1 MYGQGPG
8 FANPFLPPFTP
19 GYPMAVFG
27 ADPATPAAPAA
38 PGALDRFKT
47 ALGQQNS
54 IVPVKNGTLLA
65 ASAGLGLLLYGSAKG
80 WFGGRKRR

>member
-1 MYGQGPG
+1 MNSYASPFFQPYGLQGGGPI
-8 FANPFLPPFTP
+8 
-19 GYPMAVFG
+19 AVFG
-27 ADPATPAAPAA
+27 QDPTPAAPT
-38 PGALDRFKT
+38 GALDKFKA

-65 ASAGLGLLLYGSAKG
+65 ASAGLGLLIYGTSKG